1 MWDQEFFLAI
11 EQGQNTP
18 KFTGR
23 ECVLGSRL
31 FARCLNKGRTQPAS
45 VQGHNVG
52 SGVFVRDL
60 NKGRSQPGSVRGPR
74 CRFRS
79 VCRVIEQGQD
89 PPYLSAWTEMCP
101 QECFLRF
108 EHGKD
113 ADCFRSETE
122 MWTQEDVFGC
132 LTRAGSRLVQC
143 SDRAVGAA
151 AFAGGFSKCL
161 TQPRPVQGMRC
172 WLGGV

>member
-1 MWDQEFFLAI
+1 MRSISRGL
-11 EQGQNTP
+11 EQGQARGGISACSKMRYQGIFLASEQGQDTP

-23 ECVLGSRL
+23 ERVVGSRWFVCQGL
-31 FARCLNKGRTQPAS
+31 EQRQEPACFS
-45 VQGHNVG
+45 AGINVG
-52 SGVFVRDL
+52 SGVFVRVL
-60 NKGRSQPGSVRGPR
+60 PKGRSQPGSVRGPR

-101 QECFLRF
+101 QECFSRF

-122 MWTQEDVFGC
+122 MWTQGGC
-132 LTRAGSRLVQC
+132 VRVSNKSRI
-143 SDRAVGAA
+143 
-151 AFAGGFSKCL
+151 
-161 TQPRPVQGMRC
+161 
-172 WLGGV
+172 